1 MWSLE
6 VLIGCLR
13 DSIMSIGSF
22 DRVFE
27 ANIVGVEEV
36 LIGCLRTTLTTDGS
50 FDRVF
55 EDMCPSYRKF

>member
-1 MWSLE
+1 
-6 VLIGCLR
+6 
-13 DSIMSIGSF
+13 MSIGSF

-55 EDMCPSYRKF
+55 EESTSFLRKF

>member
-1 MWSLE
+1 
-6 VLIGCLR
+6 
-13 DSIMSIGSF
+13 MSIGSF

-36 LIGCLRTTLTTDGS
+36 LIGCLRNPQTIKGS

-55 EDMCPSYRKF
+55 EESTSFLRKF